1 MIMAPGGESAIDDGI
16 KKHVVTRLTDEGLI
30 LEFYDRPNAE
40 LFDSNSEPSLIMQKL
55 VGMVVKH
62 ASLVTNPI
70 AIEAHEPPHFYWS
83 MSMFRKRRTENGEQA
98 TEAGRDCLEVK
109 AS

>member
-40 LFDSNSEPSLIMQKL
+40 LFDNNSEPSLIMQKL
-55 VGMVVKH
+55 VGMVAKH

-70 AIEAHEPPHFYWS
+70 AVEAHVNSLPIVLQN
-83 MSMFRKRRTENGEQA
+83 RTEWETSLERA
-98 TEAGRDCLEVK
+98 TRIRQMLERTGFD
-109 AS
+109 AD